1 MVPSKG
7 RRGRKPGWSTK
18 ANDIVD
24 RVFAYGT
31 FRSGESARAM
41 IAGHVDDTIPATV
54 IGTIYAF
61 PEGYP
66 GMVAEGDSTVVG
78 EVLMLND
85 LTVAFAL
92 LDAYEGDDYERT
104 LKRVTLEDGT
114 EVWAWIYLLR
124 DPTSVRNAELIPSGD
139 WTAWRATHG

>member
-1 MVPSKG
+1 
-7 RRGRKPGWSTK
+7 
-18 ANDIVD
+18 
-24 RVFAYGT
+24 
-31 FRSGESARAM
+31 M